1 MSEVMERRTENGGGT
16 GGGGENNH
24 DAGAFSLPLI
34 SKVGDNCTSGH
45 LSCSFSKVLLL

>member
-1 MSEVMERRTENGGGT
+1 MSELMERRVENGGGT

-34 SKVGDNCTSGH
+34 SKVSDNCV
-45 LSCSFSKVLLL
+45 SCELTLVLLIW